1 MKSLAIPSP
10 VSTPNTNS
18 RLSIVHTSDCREP
31 RQRLEDRQPRIS
43 VRCRYGR
50 RDRQGFHESGDEPL
64 RPLSVRDPGSPD
76 EGRMRTDTSSLN
88 SVELLECRPDG
99 LLQRAP
105 RPRGT
110 EEVA

>member
-18 RLSIVHTSDCREP
+18 RLSIFQTLTRFATVRCVD
-31 RQRLEDRQPRIS
+31 DRQPRIS

-88 SVELLECRPDG
+88 SVELLECRSDG
-99 LLQRAP
+99 LLQRDP